1 MFNTEN
7 AMYSIWRHC
16 LSILNFSM
24 LAKSGYISH
33 LKMQIIEFPSAK
45 IQQKFFDGSVFQSC
59 YHELSIRNV
68 NFSSEAILPHK
79 SC

>member
-1 MFNTEN
+1 MQCIPQDGIVFLWN
-7 AMYSIWRHC
+7 
-16 LSILNFSM
+16 NFSM
-24 LAKSGYISH
+24 LAKSGYVSLI
-33 LKMQIIEFPSAK
+33 KMQIIEFPSPK
-45 IQQKFFDGSVFQSC
+45 TQKFFDSRVFLSC